1 LRTALDS
8 LGGASERAEIREA
21 LAPPWPPSCWML
33 GFMDLQGRRIE
44 VLGTVQG
51 VGFRPWIYRIA
62 KALGIKGEVHND
74 GRGVTIDAFGNQEAL
89 DRFLRAI
96 EANPP
101 PAAAIRRLSWA
112 AIPARQELAFTI
124 AASQANEVRQP
135 SIPPDLA
142 SCPDCISEVFDE
154 RDRRHRY
161 PFTNCTNCGPRFTIA
176 LDVPYDRPATSMASF
191 PMCEDC
197 RREYEDPED
206 RRFHAQP
213 NACPRCG
220 PRLRLL
226 AQNGEEVVAD
236 DVIGRAAAQLLQG
249 AIVAVK
255 GIGGFHLACDATS
268 REAVTEL
275 RLRKRRDAKPFAV
288 MVRTLAE
295 AQRLAALTEAECE
308 LLQSSERPIV
318 LVRRMVGSGLAEE
331 VAPRN
336 PLVGLMLAYTPL
348 HHLLLA
354 DVGRPLVMTSANLS
368 DEPIAYRDGDLVRI
382 HDIADLFLIHDREIV
397 TRCDDSVARMVN
409 GAPLLLRRSR
419 GYVPRA
425 IRLNREMAR
434 PVLAC
439 GAQLKNTFC
448 LAFGESA
455 VLGPHVGD
463 LDDPAVLLAYGEAID
478 RMERFFAIRPEV
490 IAHDL
495 HPDYVSTAFARARPE
510 RVHVPVQHHHAH
522 VASVMAEHGLE
533 GPVVGVAFD
542 GAGYGADGASWGG
555 EVLVATLASFER
567 LATLRPIRLPGGDRA
582 IREVWRTALA
592 LVEDAFDG
600 KPPLMEIPLFRTIPE
615 QRLELVRQMVARDLN
630 TPRAHGAGR
639 YFDALGALGLELR
652 EARYEGEVALAWNV
666 IADPSER
673 RAYDYRLDRSTNP
686 WCLDLRPMV
695 QEAVA
700 DVIAGR
706 DPASISAAFHNT
718 LARGTAAMVKA
729 VQEARGP
736 LPVVLTGGCFQNPRL
751 AEGVVAELGPGVDV
765 RLHRQVPPGDGGIA
779 LGQALVADAVTRAKQ
794 ETGG

>member
-1 LRTALDS
+1 MSDEHLRASAL
-8 LGGASERAEIREA
+8 
-21 LAPPWPPSCWML
+21 PWPPSCL
-33 GFMDLQGRRIE
+33 GLQGMGLQGRRIE

-62 KALGIKGEVHND
+62 RALGIKGQVHND

-89 DRFLRAI
+89 DRFLQAI

-101 PAAAIRRLSWA
+101 PAAAIRRLSWK
-112 AIPARQELAFTI
+112 AIPAREELAFLI
-124 AASQANEVRQP
+124 GASQANALRQP

-142 SCPDCISEVFDE
+142 TCPDCISEIFDE
-154 RDRRHRY
+154 RDRRYRY

-191 PMCEDC
+191 PMCADC
-197 RREYEDPED
+197 RREYEDPD
-206 RRFHAQP
+206 NRRFHAQP
-213 NACPRCG
+213 NACSRFG

-226 AQNGEEVVAD
+226 AQDGEELMAE
-236 DVIGRAAAQLLQG
+236 DVLGWAAAALARG
-249 AIVAVK
+249 NIVAVK

-268 REAVTEL
+268 REAVIEL

-295 AQRLAALTEAECE
+295 ARRLADLTEAECQ
-308 LLQSSERPIV
+308 LLQSPERPIV
-318 LVRRMVGSGLAEE
+318 LVRRLLGSGLADE
-331 VAPRN
+331 VAPQN
-336 PLVGLMLAYTPL
+336 PLVGLMLAYAPI

-354 DVGRPLVMTSANLS
+354 DTGLPLVMTSANLS
-368 DEPIAYRDGDLVRI
+368 DEPIAYRDSDLARI
-382 HDIADLFLIHDREIV
+382 RDIADLLLVHDREIV

-419 GYVPRA
+419 GHVPRS
-425 IRLNREMAR
+425 IHLTREMAR

-448 LAFGESA
+448 LAFGDSA

-463 LDDPAVLLAYGEAID
+463 LDDPAVLVAYGEAIE
-478 RMERFFAIRPEV
+478 RMLRFFDIRPEI

-510 RVHVPVQHHHAH
+510 QVHVPVQHHHAH
-522 VASVMAEHGLE
+522 VASAMAEHGLE

-542 GAGYGADGASWGG
+542 GTGYGVDGTSWGG
-555 EVLVATLASFER
+555 EVLVATLAGFER
-567 LATLRPIRLPGGDRA
+567 QATLRPIRLPGGDRA

-600 KPPLMEIPLFRTIPE
+600 KPPLMDIPLFRGIPE
-615 QRLELVRQMVARDLN
+615 QRLELVRQMLARDLN
-630 TPRAHGAGR
+630 APRAHGAGR
-639 YFDALGALGLELR
+639 YFDALGALGLGLR
-652 EARYEGEVALAWNV
+652 DARYEGEVALAWNLV
-666 IADPSER
+666 ADPAET
-673 RAYDYRLDRSTNP
+673 RAYSYHLDRTTEP
-686 WCLDLRPMV
+686 WCLDLRGMV

-706 DPASISAAFHNT
+706 AAATISAAFHNT

-729 VQEARGP
+729 VLETRGP
-736 LPVVLTGGCFQNPRL
+736 LPVVLTGGCFQNARL

-779 LGQALVADAVTRAKQ
+779 LGQALVADAVSRAGQ
-794 ETGG
+794 ERGG